1 MNARTL
7 VLTPWYFPFTTVDWR
22 AAVTLLYLRKAEV
35 VATYP
40 EEIRS
45 PSTTIKMPAVIRL
58 RRQRTATW
66 GDTKFS
72 QSDLYLRDDFTCTG
86 CDAALSAS
94 QLAYGHLGSRTRGG
108 RTVWTNILTAGRGDT
123 GPGARAATRG
133 SARSTESMP
142 LPLELPLDPPLVDP
156 ATAPDEWCDTTA
168 VWRRG

>member
-7 VLTPWYFPFTTVDWR
+7 VLTPWYFPFATVDWR
-22 AAVTLLYLRKAEV
+22 AAVTLLYLRKAAV

-58 RRQRTATW
+58 RRQVESTQCGTE
-66 GDTKFS
+66 FS
-72 QSDLYLRDDFTCTG
+72 QSDLCLRRNFACAGFDVFLFT
-86 CDAALSAS
+86 S
-94 QLAYGHLGSRTRGG
+94 QPTYDHLGARTRGG

-123 GPGARAATRG
+123 RPGARTAAPG
-133 SARSTESMP
+133 SVRSTQSS
-142 LPLELPLDPPLVDP
+142 LQPLELPLDPPLVDP

-168 VWRRG
+168 VWRRS